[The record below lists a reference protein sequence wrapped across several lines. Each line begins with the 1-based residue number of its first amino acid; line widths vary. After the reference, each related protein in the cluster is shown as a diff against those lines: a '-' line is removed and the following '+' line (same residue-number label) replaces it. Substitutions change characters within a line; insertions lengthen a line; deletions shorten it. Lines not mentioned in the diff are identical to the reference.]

1 MARQSIPETLEKLPK
16 HFIQIQKSY
25 IVNFSK
31 INALN
36 TDFVIIGDYKI
47 LIGAQYKYV
56 LKDKLK

>member
-1 MARQSIPETLEKLPK
+1 MVRQSIEETLEKLPK

-47 LIGAQYKYV
+47 LHWVSI
-56 LKDKLK
+56 